1 MVDFLLI
8 GDFMEL
14 EIGIKKEMEFTVR
27 EEDTASFLGSGDVS
41 VLSTPAMISMMENT
55 SRLLVQEK
63 LPEGYTTVGTHVDIS
78 HLKAA
83 PLGAKIII
91 RSELIKQ
98 EGRKLLFKV
107 EAFWKDAKI
116 GEGTHERFIVN
127 REKFLKKLRNS
138 LA

>member
-1 MVDFLLI
+1 
-8 GDFMEL
+8 MEL

-83 PLGAKIII
+83 PLGAKIIV

-107 EAFWKDAKI
+107 EAFWKDVKI
-116 GEGTHERFIVN
+116 GEGIHERFIVN
-127 REKFLKKLRNS
+127 REKFLKKLRNN

>member
-107 EAFWKDAKI
+107 EAFWRDVKI

-127 REKFLKKLRNS
+127 REKFLKKLRNN